1 MFLQDRTNNFAE
13 AAHRRLQLELGMDHP
28 SLWKL
33 IDGLR
38 RVQKRRDVDYE
49 RMVAG
54 HAPLLKSKKY
64 VNVDKRIFNL
74 VQRLNECNRPTDPEV
89 LLEFLRGIAH
99 NLEIHS

>member
-1 MFLQDRTNNFAE
+1 
-13 AAHRRLQLELGMDHP
+13 MDHS

-38 RVQKRRDVDYE
+38 RVQKGRDVHYK
-49 RMVAG
+49 RMVAS
-54 HAPLLKSKKY
+54 HAPLPKRKKY

-74 VQRLNECNRPTDPEV
+74 VQKLNECNQPTEPEV

-99 NLEIHS
+99 NIKIHS